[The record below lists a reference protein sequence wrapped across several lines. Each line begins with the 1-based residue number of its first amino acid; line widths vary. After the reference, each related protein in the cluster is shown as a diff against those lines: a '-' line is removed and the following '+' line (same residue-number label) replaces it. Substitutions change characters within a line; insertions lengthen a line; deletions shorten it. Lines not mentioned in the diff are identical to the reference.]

1 MGPEPLILREKLGS
15 VPLGLRVGELGSGLL
30 SLREEVGS
38 WTLESERGGWGRM
51 GSHSLAEV
59 IGLVLPQ
66 PLPGRAGPWLLS
78 FSTQLCLLLPGALT
92 CLSDTNESWH
102 RIPAA

>member
-1 MGPEPLILREKLGS
+1 MGPGP
-15 VPLGLRVGELGSGLL
+15 L
-30 SLREEVGS
+30 SLREEAGA
-38 WTLESERGGWGRM
+38 GRDLC
-51 GSHSLAEV
+51 HPLAEV
-59 IGLVLPQ
+59 ISLVLPQ
-66 PLPGRAGPWLLS
+66 PLPRRAGPWLLS